1 MVKYGFF
8 NSMEGDR
15 VYSAEDLACM
25 YDGLVSDGVIRG
37 LGAQLEVT
45 ACDKMQVLVGT
56 GKAIVGRKWIW
67 NTEQL
72 ALTIPPANE
81 SSVRLDL
88 IVARAD
94 FVNRKV
100 SFEVVKGDDIG
111 SLPKPVDTSTIKE
124 IPLAM
129 LSIPAAATKIK
140 TENIHDYRKFATIT
154 NLQNSA
160 TEYESKGAVFAS
172 KQAEGDTPKFYQV
185 PNSKVTVRVLEL
197 NGNKLVDVTAENI
210 DIWMEKG
217 KAYEIKPL
225 MPSGELYQIP
235 RFATVVHIY
244 GNGDGQVNYIGPAV
258 DNSDNRTYFG
268 LITHEGS
275 TTGNK
280 IRLSALKISYMLL
293 NKEQKLTY

>member
-45 ACDKMQVLVGT
+45 ACDKMQVLIGT
-56 GKAIVGRKWIW
+56 GKAIVGRKWVW
-67 NTEQL
+67 NTEQYS
-72 ALTIPPANE
+72 LTIPAASE
-81 SSVRLDL
+81 SGARTDL

-94 FVNRKV
+94 FANRRV
-100 SFEVVKGDDIG
+100 SFEVIKGDAAG
-111 SLPKPVDTSTIKE
+111 NEPEPTENSTIKE
-124 IPLAM
+124 IPLY
-129 LSIPAAATKIK
+129 SVTVPAGATAIV
-140 TENIHDYRKFATIT
+140 TANIHERRQFATIT
-154 NLQNSA
+154 SLQNSV

-172 KQAEGDTPKFYQV
+172 QEAEGDTPKFYQV
-185 PNSKVTVRVLEL
+185 PDSKVTVRVLEL
-197 NGNKLVDVTAENI
+197 NGNKLVDVTAQNI

-280 IRLSALKISYMLL
+280 TRLSALKISYMLL
-293 NKEQKLTY
+293 KNKQVKTY

>member
-1 MVKYGFF
+1 
-8 NSMEGDR
+8 
-15 VYSAEDLACM
+15 
-25 YDGLVSDGVIRG
+25 
-37 LGAQLEVT
+37 
-45 ACDKMQVLVGT
+45 MQVLVGT

-124 IPLAM
+124 IPLAW

-140 TENIHDYRKFATIT
+140 TENIHDSREFATVD

-160 TEYESKGAVFAS
+160 VEYKSSKGAVFVS
-172 KQAEGDTPKFYQV
+172 QEAESSATKFYERPDSQV
-185 PNSKVTVRVLEL
+185 IVNVLEL
-197 NGNKLVDVTAENI
+197 NGNKIVDVTAKNI

-217 KAYEIKPL
+217 KSYEVKPL
-225 MPSGELYQIP
+225 MPSGDLFKIP
-235 RFATVVHIY
+235 TDATVVQIY
-244 GNGDGQVNYIGPAV
+244 GNGDGQVNYIGPGV
-258 DNSDNRTYFG
+258 DSSDNRTYFG

-293 NKEQKLTY
+293 NKKQKLTY

>member
-1 MVKYGFF
+1 M
-8 NSMEGDR
+8 
-15 VYSAEDLACM
+15 
-25 YDGLVSDGVIRG
+25 
-37 LGAQLEVT
+37 
-45 ACDKMQVLVGT
+45 
-56 GKAIVGRKWIW
+56 
-67 NTEQL
+67 
-72 ALTIPPANE
+72 
-81 SSVRLDL
+81 
-88 IVARAD
+88 
-94 FVNRKV
+94 
-100 SFEVVKGDDIG
+100 
-111 SLPKPVDTSTIKE
+111 
-124 IPLAM
+124 
-129 LSIPAAATKIK
+129 
-140 TENIHDYRKFATIT
+140 
-154 NLQNSA
+154 
-160 TEYESKGAVFAS
+160 FAS
-172 KQAEGDTPKFYQV
+172 QEAEGDTPKFYQV
-185 PNSKVTVRVLEL
+185 PDSKVTVRVLEL
-197 NGNKLVDVTAENI
+197 NGNKLVDVTAQNI